1 MEFPKY
7 SVWKEAGIMALG
19 QAICVTLMV
28 GIFALLDKYDTSVL
42 LGGIAGGIFGIA
54 YFMSMVVCANIATK
68 KALKQDVKGGQAFMQ
83 MSYTLRMVGLFA
95 ALVLCAMTKRFN
107 LLTLV
112 LPIVFVR
119 PIVGVAEL
127 NERRGG
133 KQA

>member
-42 LGGIAGGIFGIA
+42 LGGIAGGILGIA
-54 YFMSMVVCANIATK
+54 YFMSMVICANIATK
-68 KALKQDVKGGQAFMQ
+68 KALKQDIKGGQAFMQ

-95 ALVLCAMTKRFN
+95 ALVLCALTKRFN
-107 LLTLV
+107 LLALV

-119 PIVGVAEL
+119 PIVGVADL
-127 NERRGG
+127 IERRGG

>member
-42 LGGIAGGIFGIA
+42 LGGIAGGILGIA

-107 LLTLV
+107 LLALV

-119 PIVGVAEL
+119 PIVAVAEL
-127 NERRGG
+127 IERRGG

>member
-42 LGGIAGGIFGIA
+42 LGGIAGGILGIA
-54 YFMSMVVCANIATK
+54 YFMSMVICANIATK

-95 ALVLCAMTKRFN
+95 ALVLCAITKRFN
-107 LLTLV
+107 LLALV

-127 NERRGG
+127 IERRGG